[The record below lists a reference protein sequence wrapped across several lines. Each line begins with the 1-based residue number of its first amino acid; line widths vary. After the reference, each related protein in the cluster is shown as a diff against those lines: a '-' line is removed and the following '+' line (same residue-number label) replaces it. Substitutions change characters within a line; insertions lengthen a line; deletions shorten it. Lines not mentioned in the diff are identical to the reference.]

1 MYAKRL
7 LSLALS
13 LLAADAV
20 VAGPCLP
27 RSLETSSVVSSVTS
41 SASASSTTESL
52 STESSSST
60 ESYSTIE
67 SASTTESLALTT
79 SSSEST
85 STTFFTTTTSADST
99 TIETSTSAPTTTT
112 STEPY
117 NPIPTFKVV
126 AVGGPVPGAELR
138 STGETGNILTFNP
151 TYSGTRVL
159 SFSLEPSTGRLL
171 ESNGKYMCLYYGGGL
186 STVTV
191 CNPESAGVKYLTCT
205 VNSDHTLSCSGP
217 DGHRYFDDEGEEAIY
232 DTGATVD
239 HFYVTWQGWGYYS
252 YIGGANVVGGGL
264 IPVKYGLQQVN

>member
-1 MYAKRL
+1 MRSVSF
-7 LSLALS
+7 SLAIG

-20 VAGPCLP
+20 VAGPCIP
-27 RSLETSSVVSSVTS
+27 PSSDTSSAVSSATS
-41 SASASSTTESL
+41 SASASSTTES
-52 STESSSST
+52 
-60 ESYSTIE
+60 Y
-67 SASTTESLALTT
+67 STTESASATESLTLTT
-79 SSSEST
+79 SSSFEST

-99 TIETSTSAPTTTT
+99 TIETSTAAPTTTT
-112 STEPY
+112 STAPY

-138 STGETGNILTFNP
+138 STGQTGNILTFNP

-205 VNSDHTLSCSGP
+205 VNTDLTLSCSGP
-217 DGHRYFDDEGEEAIY
+217 EGHRYFDDEGEEVIY

-239 HFYVTWQGWGYYS
+239 HFYVSYQGSGYYS
-252 YIGGANVVGGGL
+252 YIGGANVVGGNF

>member
-1 MYAKRL
+1 MFAKRL
-7 LSLALS
+7 LSLAIG

-20 VAGPCLP
+20 VAGPCIPL
-27 RSLETSSVVSSVTS
+27 SSDTSSAVSSATS

-52 STESSSST
+52 SST
-60 ESYSTIE
+60 ESYSTTE
-67 SASTTESLALTT
+67 SASTTESLTLTS

-85 STTFFTTTTSADST
+85 PTTFFTTTTSSDSS
-99 TIETSTSAPTTTT
+99 TIETSTSAATTTT
-112 STEPY
+112 STAPY

-138 STGETGNILTFNP
+138 STGQTGNILTFNP

-205 VNSDHTLSCSGP
+205 VNTDLTLSCSGP
-217 DGHRYFDDEGEEAIY
+217 EGHRYFDDEGEEVIY

-239 HFYVTWQGWGYYS
+239 HFYVSYQGSGYYS
-252 YIGGANVVGGGL
+252 YIGGANVVGGNF

>member
-7 LSLALS
+7 FSLAIG

-20 VAGPCLP
+20 VAGPCIP
-27 RSLETSSVVSSVTS
+27 PSSDTSSAVSSATS
-41 SASASSTTESL
+41 SASASSTP
-52 STESSSST
+52 
-60 ESYSTIE
+60 ESYSTTE
-67 SASTTESLALTT
+67 SASATESLTLTT
-79 SSSEST
+79 SSSFEST

-99 TIETSTSAPTTTT
+99 TIETSTAAPTTTT
-112 STEPY
+112 STAPY
-117 NPIPTFKVV
+117 TPIPTFKVV

-138 STGETGNILTFNP
+138 STGQTGNILTFNP

-205 VNSDHTLSCSGP
+205 VNTDLTLSCSGP
-217 DGHRYFDDEGEEAIY
+217 EGHRYFDDEGEEVIY

-239 HFYVTWQGWGYYS
+239 HFYVSYQGSGYYS
-252 YIGGANVVGGGL
+252 YIGGANVVGGNF